1 MTKHYPQYPICD
13 RDIDDTVDRP
23 CSFIDIDDMESELC
37 AVGYVQDSATIEIY
51 CFVESL
57 ETGFLELLK
66 IKNEMLTWLNSPIE
80 LDVGGVVTP
89 SEVKAVISKADKALQ
104 VTFNIDLVQAL
115 PNIEDEWLENMEEL
129 SYLYKE
135 VN

>member
-1 MTKHYPQYPICD
+1 MTEHYPKYPICD

-51 CFVESL
+51 CFVDSL

-66 IKNEMLTWLNSPIE
+66 TKNELLSWLNNPIE

-89 SEVKAVISKADKALQ
+89 SDVKAVISKSDKGLQ
-104 VTFNIDLVQAL
+104 VTFNIDLIQAL
-115 PNIEDEWLENMEEL
+115 PDTEDEGLENMENL

>member
-1 MTKHYPQYPICD
+1 
-13 RDIDDTVDRP
+13 
-23 CSFIDIDDMESELC
+23 MESELC

-66 IKNEMLTWLNSPIE
+66 TKNKLLTWLNSPIE

-89 SEVKAVISKADKALQ
+89 SEVKAIISKADKALQ

-115 PNIEDEWLENMEEL
+115 PNTEDEGLETMEDL
-129 SYLYKE
+129 NYMYKE
-135 VN
+135 VIN